1 MDQPVPDAPPTR
13 MFLVERYWPDVD
25 EATVRSVVASLER
38 AASAMTAEG
47 TNVKHIVS
55 ILMPGDQVIFSLIQA
70 ADETVARQ
78 LNARAAVPLDRIAA
92 AVALGLQD

>member
-1 MDQPVPDAPPTR
+1 
-13 MFLVERYWPDVD
+13 
-25 EATVRSVVASLER
+25 
-38 AASAMTAEG
+38 
-47 TNVKHIVS
+47 
-55 ILMPGDQVIFSLIQA
+55 MPGDQVIFSLIQA